1 MLDRNWYSNLREI
14 NPVSRGDY
22 LQTEN
27 IVNSI
32 ARQNHKNDVL
42 HQECLRKSTNQIL
55 DQLKVCNR

>member
-1 MLDRNWYSNLREI
+1 MQDCMLDRNWYSNLREI

-32 ARQNHKNDVL
+32 AGQNHKNDLL
-42 HQECLRKSTNQIL
+42 HEEYKSNIRSTESL
-55 DQLKVCNR
+55 